1 MILSGLDF
9 GPVGFWKPD
18 RSFYIRRNN
27 YCMQISLKKF
37 TLALRHTF
45 SISRESHDFQDTL
58 VVGLSLNGKTGYGEA
73 TSNPYY
79 KITAK
84 SMIAEI
90 EGIRKDIESYDFRS
104 PEILHQLLEQ
114 RGLSNFS
121 ICALDQAAHDLYGK
135 LLGKPLYQLWGTT
148 IDQYPTTNYTIGI
161 ADIDSM
167 VAKMKEKPWP
177 IYKIKLGTENDLEI
191 IKELRKHT
199 DSIFRIDANCGWTS
213 KETIANAPQLK
224 DLGVE
229 FLEQPLKAN
238 DWEGME
244 QIMHRC
250 ALPVIADESCIEE
263 DDVEKCGLHFNGIN
277 IKLTKCGGLTPA
289 LRMIKKAKA
298 MGLKVMVGCM
308 TESSVG
314 ISAIAQL
321 VPQLDY
327 VDMDGAMLLKEDI
340 ANGVRINENGNLVF
354 PKLGGSGITLI

>member
-1 MILSGLDF
+1 
-9 GPVGFWKPD
+9 
-18 RSFYIRRNN
+18 
-27 YCMQISLKKF
+27 MQLSLKKH
-37 TLALRHTF
+37 TLALKHTF

-58 VVGLSLNGKTGYGEA
+58 IIGLSLNGKTGYGEA

-79 KITAK
+79 KITAE
-84 SMIAEI
+84 SMVAEI
-90 EGIRKDIESYDFRS
+90 ESLRKDIESYDFTS
-104 PEILHQLLEQ
+104 PEIFHQFLGQE
-114 RGLSNFS
+114 GLSNFS
-121 ICALDQAAHDLYGK
+121 ICALDLAANDLYGK

-148 IDQYPTTNYTIGI
+148 IDHYPATNYTIGI

-177 IYKIKLGTENDLEI
+177 IYKIKLGTKNDLEI

-199 DSIFRIDANCGWTS
+199 DSIFRIDANCAWTA

-244 QIMHRC
+244 QIMHHC
-250 ALPVIADESCIEE
+250 VLPVMADESCIVE
-263 DDVEKCGLHFNGIN
+263 DDVEKCGLHFSGIN

-298 MGLKVMVGCM
+298 MGLKAMVGCM
-308 TESSVG
+308 TESTVG

-321 VPQLDY
+321 APQLDY

-340 ANGVRINENGNLVF
+340 ANGIRINENGNLVF